1 MIVMI
6 PITKL
11 LGFRDCEVQGA
22 VRAPA
27 SADRHAVAGHDLAHA
42 REQAISHLSILSTSG
57 IGDMD
62 ARADRE

>member
-1 MIVMI
+1 
-6 PITKL
+6 
-11 LGFRDCEVQGA
+11 

-62 ARADRE
+62 GRADRE